1 MVASAPIRQSRETPM
16 RTAITILVLLPM
28 IAWADPPVRSGLDV
42 GQRPGP
48 YSSLV
53 VVGSQ
58 RGTQHCFVCEAE
70 NKPIVIVFARTPSEP
85 LGKLVRQ
92 LDGLMKKSTADLRG
106 WTTFLA
112 ADAGPLE
119 PKLVAWSQKHATG
132 GVPLTVF
139 EDVVGPPSYRLGAD
153 ADVTV
158 LLSVNRKVAA
168 NFAFRAGELNEAAIA
183 AIAEQAAKMSA
194 NK

>member
-1 MVASAPIRQSRETPM
+1 M
-16 RTAITILVLLPM
+16 RTAVTILALLPLV
-28 IAWADPPVRSGLDV
+28 AWADPPVRSGLDI

-53 VVGSQ
+53 VVGAQ

-70 NKPIVIVFARTPSEP
+70 NKPIVIVFARTASEP
-85 LGKLVRQ
+85 LGKLVHG
-92 LDGLMKKSTADLRG
+92 LDGLIKKSTVDLRG

-119 PKLVAWSQKHATG
+119 PKLVAWGQKHSTG
-132 GVPLTVF
+132 AAPITVF
-139 EDVVGPPSYRLGAD
+139 EDVVGPPTYRLSAE

-168 NFAFRAGELNEAAIA
+168 TFAFRAGELNDAAIGELLRG
-183 AIAEQAAKMSA
+183 AEKLDLSKKQ
-194 NK
+194 